1 MMRDAG
7 AKSIEENR
15 ADSEKL
21 DRLFYVNFELSS
33 VFYNWFDTRGCIG
46 WWSWI
51 DCMYGP
57 RNDDK
62 DCKDRLI

>member
-21 DRLFYVNFELSS
+21 DRLFNQLWSHPCFTIGLIQGLHWVVEL
-33 VFYNWFDTRGCIG
+33 D
-46 WWSWI
+46 
-51 DCMYGP
+51 
-57 RNDDK
+57 
-62 DCKDRLI
+62 